1 MSAIAQRQLV
11 AFVDLQSN
19 RYAMIKSG
27 EIRVIQPYRAGLPA
41 SLPTVKSGPA

>member
-27 EIRVIQPYRAGLPA
+27 EIRVILPYRAGLRRRCLRW
-41 SLPTVKSGPA
+41 SQGCL